1 MTARATPS
9 ILSKGFFWF
18 LFCSQREAQEFKRF
32 KSSRGKSVQSV
43 VEEKNLSMVENKD
56 STLPILNDDESD
68 YRYED
73 IDSSLP

>member
-1 MTARATPS
+1 M
-9 ILSKGFFWF
+9 
-18 LFCSQREAQEFKRF
+18 AQVTTGHESV
-32 KSSRGKSVQSV
+32 KSVLSVQSV
-43 VEEKNLSMVENKD
+43 VEENNPIRGRRKELSVVEKKD

>member
-1 MTARATPS
+1 M
-9 ILSKGFFWF
+9 LS
-18 LFCSQREAQEFKRF
+18 
-32 KSSRGKSVQSV
+32 VI
-43 VEEKNLSMVENKD
+43 ENKD